1 MTQTYEELKNRL
13 ATIHDLRMAQAILG
27 WDQHTK
33 MPPRGAELRAEQLS
47 TLDRFTHELFIDDE
61 IGRLLDDLRG
71 YEESAGYDS
80 DEASLIRIARRDY
93 EKAKRVP
100 AELRAEM
107 TRTGANALPAWIE
120 AREKSD
126 FSIFLPHLKKN
137 VELTHRYIDCFEGMG
152 YGSAYDVLLDD
163 FDEGLTADEVRTVFD
178 ELKREL
184 VPLIAQIGE
193 NADRVDDSSLRGGDF
208 PIEQQRAFSLK
219 VLERMGFDHESWRLD
234 PTVHPFAMSAGT
246 KDIRL
251 TTRYDETDLA
261 VSLFASIHE
270 FGHGFYE
277 AGVDPAYE
285 RTSLAS
291 VTSMSLHES
300 QSRMWENLVGRGLPA
315 WRFFYPQLQAAF
327 PAQFGDVELETYY
340 GAINK
345 VEPSLIRV
353 EADEATYNLHIIL
366 RFELEQEILAGDLS
380 LEDLPEAWNARMA
393 DYLEIDVPDDAHG
406 VLQDVHWSGGGVRV
420 LPDLLARQRDLGAA
434 LGQGPRRAV
443 RSRRAVRAG
452 RVRRPLR
459 LAAREPAPPRAQ
471 VHVEG
476 DAGADH
482 GRRDGPR
489 AVHPVPEVEA
499 RRDLRAAGRDRR
511 SGLDG
516 QRLVAGFPGVELGLR
531 ALVPARVC
539 GGHSRVRARARAG
552 APRAQLSSTSSS
564 PSSSSSSCSM
574 LASRATISLTL
585 KSRATTSA
593 RSIKGSATRRGCLQ
607 AGAAAIR
614 PCNHVRTRHR

>member
-1 MTQTYEELKNRL
+1 MTQKYDELRNRL

-33 MPPRGAELRAEQLS
+33 MPPKGAELRAEQLS

-61 IGRLLDDLRG
+61 IGRLLDELSD

-93 EKAKRVP
+93 DKAKRVP

-120 AREKSD
+120 ARQKSD
-126 FSIFLPHLKKN
+126 YSIFLPHLKKN

-152 YGSAYDVLLDD
+152 YQSDYDVLLDD

-193 NADRVDDSSLRGGDF
+193 NADRVDDSSLRGDF
-208 PIEQQRAFSLK
+208 PIEQQRAYSLK

-277 AGVDPAYE
+277 AGVDPSYE
-285 RTSLAS
+285 RTPLSS

-300 QSRMWENLVGRGLPA
+300 QSRMWENLVGRGLPM
-315 WRFFYPQLQAAF
+315 WRFFYPKLQETF

-353 EADEATYNLHIIL
+353 EADEATYNLHITL
-366 RFELEQEILAGDLS
+366 RFELEQEMLS
-380 LEDLPEAWNARMA
+380 GELKLDDLPEAWNARMSE
-393 DYLEIDVPDDAHG
+393 YLGIDVPDDSQG
-406 VLQDVHWSGGGVRV
+406 VLQDVHWSGGSIGYF
-420 LPDLLARQRDLGAA
+420 PTYA
-434 LGQGPRRAV
+434 LGNLISAQIWEKITADLPSLESDFEQGEF
-443 RSRRAVRAG
+443 G
-452 RVRRPLR
+452 
-459 LAAREPAPPRAQ
+459 
-471 VHVEG
+471 
-476 DAGADH
+476 
-482 GRRDGPR
+482 
-489 AVHPVPEVEA
+489 
-499 RRDLRAAGRDRR
+499 
-511 SGLDG
+511 
-516 QRLVAGFPGVELGLR
+516 GLR
-531 ALVPARVC
+531 DWLRDNLHRLGRKYTPGETLERVV
-539 GGHSRVRARARAG
+539 GTPEIDPEPYVRYLRG
-552 APRAQLSSTSSS
+552 K
-564 PSSSSSSCSM
+564 
-574 LASRATISLTL
+574 LADIYGI
-585 KSRATTSA
+585 ATT
-593 RSIKGSATRRGCLQ
+593 
-607 AGAAAIR
+607 AA
-614 PCNHVRTRHR
+614 